1 MSEAYQFNEEVVE
14 ETRKGLKQEA
24 KNLDNIA
31 AELEDVANSVR
42 GVEYYDA
49 AEKIC
54 GKITSLATKIQQEAD
69 KVTNT
74 IGTLDELEKN
84 VQANIKANGP
94 WANFWAGVTHPFSEK
109 SYYPKNGWRR
119 FGAIASAALIGAATG
134 ALLFVGASFIV
145 PAITLTVGATALA
158 AGGGALVSVGT
169 SLIASSIQ
177 HKKSTK
183 AETQSTKDVP
193 STTPEPTTSAEP
205 TTQPETYPQPSGPG
219 YETQE
224 EQQTDPQTEAPTTA
238 PETETPT
245 ISPTT
250 PPEDDNGTVT
260 DSTGT
265 GGNNYAGEGMDF
277 DADTNSD
284 DVEFLDDID
293 NGEDLSSSDSIITIP
308 TTIKGTTTKSTNKSS
323 AAVPVLGALGVAA
336 AAGIGAKIYMDNRIN
351 NQNSDDENYD
361 EDENS
366 NINAD
371 KWNEDSYS
379 DNSDDPA
386 NDSNLSFDSKK
397 IDDLEQG
404 IGEI

>member
-31 AELEDVANSVR
+31 AELKGVAEKVKH
-42 GVEYYDA
+42 VEYYDA
-49 AEKIC
+49 AEKIS
-54 GKITSLATKIQQEAD
+54 GKITSIATKIQQEANE
-69 KVTNT
+69 VTNT

-84 VQANIKANGP
+84 VQANIRAER
-94 WANFWAGVTHPFSEK
+94 WENFKTGFLHPFSEEG
-109 SYYPKNGWRR
+109 YYPKNGWRR
-119 FGAIASAALIGAATG
+119 FGATLSSALIGAAAG
-134 ALLFVGASFIV
+134 GVLLLGVACPPIGLAVTPVTLLSFI
-145 PAITLTVGATALA
+145 
-158 AGGGALVSVGT
+158 GGGAILSGSISAIVGSV
-169 SLIASSIQ
+169 Q

-219 YETQE
+219 YETPG

-250 PPEDDNGTVT
+250 PPEDDSGTVT

-265 GGNNYAGEGMDF
+265 GGNNFAGEGMDF

-308 TTIKGTTTKSTNKSS
+308 TTIRGTTTKNTNKSS

-336 AAGIGAKIYMDNRIN
+336 AAGVGAKIYMDNKIN

-361 EDENS
+361 EYENS

-371 KWNEDSYS
+371 EWNEDSYS
-379 DNSDDPA
+379 DNSDDSA